1 MSLLMSRYILEIQ
14 NDSKLLKLFNE
25 GIWYP
30 NFDEYRDFIHKQER
44 NNKVFAKTV
53 SRYNLIRE
61 SDYLIETVS
70 SKDLY
75 SVSFYLDREAMIVE
89 SGYGTIKCSSQLPNA
104 FSYPSCYISNG
115 IYHDTE
121 ELALNMAGC
130 GSFVIGVCDSSD
142 SNFYNENMER
152 IEEFKKMLNK
162 EKLFYRTYKHNGQRE
177 KCLML
182 YYRSDG
188 L

>member
-1 MSLLMSRYILEIQ
+1 MSTLMSRYILEIK
-14 NDSKLLKLFNE
+14 NDPKLLKKFDDGL
-25 GIWYP
+25 WYP
-30 NFDEYRDFIHKQER
+30 NFDNYRDFIHKQER

-53 SRYNLIRE
+53 NRYNLVRE

-70 SKDLY
+70 SKDLDN
-75 SVSFYLDREAMIVE
+75 VSFFLDRRAMIIE
-89 SGYGTIKCSSQLPNA
+89 SGYGTIKCNSQLPNT

-121 ELALNMAGC
+121 SLALHMVEC

-142 SNFYNENMER
+142 SVFYNENMQR
-152 IEEFKKMLNK
+152 IDEFKKMLNN
-162 EKLFYRTYKHNGQRE
+162 EKVYYRTYKHNGQRE
-177 KCLML
+177 KCLIL
-182 YYRSDG
+182 YYRSDD